1 METQSSVSTERLG
14 PSFICFLIWTFISI
28 ARPQDFMVFLV
39 PLRPVLV
46 ICVVTIAMMFLE
58 GVSLPRGIFKLTEVR
73 LVLLLCLVMLVGTP
87 FAVHRGVSF
96 SFLTTVM
103 PATLLYFLVTVI
115 QVRSLRRLQVT
126 AAVAVVSLLFCAS
139 LYILEASAYQG
150 FRAAASAMYDPNDAA
165 LLFATFVPLCLYL
178 LFAWQGRVM
187 KVLSVAAAC
196 LAAAGIMMSRSRGGV
211 LSLAVVIVILF
222 LSSVPRIR
230 GIAKVAAVVLLAFV
244 FMSYFSVVEGRF
256 QDMGEDYNLVDE
268 NGRINLW
275 KQNLAI
281 LGENP
286 VLGTGTGCSA
296 VALGLFRARE
306 GGSQTWLT
314 PHSSILQVAVETG
327 IPGVLVFIILNL
339 LAIRQL
345 RRVRGDRDHPLS
357 RPAFFV
363 ELAFYGF
370 WAGGLL
376 LSHGYS
382 VNLYF
387 LLGISAAIRYLY
399 TNPPDPQPCGS

>member
-58 GVSLPRGIFKLTEVR
+58 GVSLPRGIFNLNELR
-73 LVLLLCLVMLVGTP
+73 LVLLLCLDMLVGTP
-87 FAVHRGVSF
+87 FAVQGFVF
-96 SFLTTVM
+96 QFLTTVM
-103 PATLLYFLVTVI
+103 PAKLLNFLVTVI
-115 QVRSLRRLQVT
+115 QVRSLSRLHDPAEALGAFSSARPSISWSLRLPGFPGGGKRHVRPERRGIALRHLRTPLPVP
-126 AAVAVVSLLFCAS
+126 AVCLAG
-139 LYILEASAYQG
+139 QG
-150 FRAAASAMYDPNDAA
+150 NEGPLGRRGLPGGGGDNDEP
-165 LLFATFVPLCLYL
+165 F
-178 LFAWQGRVM
+178 QGRCP
-187 KVLSVAAAC
+187 VAGRC
-196 LAAAGIMMSRSRGGV
+196 HRHPLPEQ
-211 LSLAVVIVILF
+211 L
-222 LSSVPRIR
+222 PRIR

>member
-1 METQSSVSTERLG
+1 
-14 PSFICFLIWTFISI
+14 
-28 ARPQDFMVFLV
+28 
-39 PLRPVLV
+39 
-46 ICVVTIAMMFLE
+46 
-58 GVSLPRGIFKLTEVR
+58 
-73 LVLLLCLVMLVGTP
+73 
-87 FAVHRGVSF
+87 
-96 SFLTTVM
+96 
-103 PATLLYFLVTVI
+103 
-115 QVRSLRRLQVT
+115 
-126 AAVAVVSLLFCAS
+126 
-139 LYILEASAYQG
+139 
-150 FRAAASAMYDPNDAA
+150 
-165 LLFATFVPLCLYL
+165 
-178 LFAWQGRVM
+178 
-187 KVLSVAAAC
+187 
-196 LAAAGIMMSRSRGGV
+196 
-211 LSLAVVIVILF
+211 
-222 LSSVPRIR
+222 
-230 GIAKVAAVVLLAFV
+230 VAAVVLLAFV

-327 IPGVLVFIILNL
+327 IPGVFVFIILNF
-339 LAIRQL
+339 LAIRHL

-399 TNPPDPQPCGS
+399 TNSPDPQPCGS